1 MSEGMDQKKWKAL
14 LERLPGVIEVNTV
27 DGHLNAVVQTR
38 EHGREVRSA
47 AHALGIPEE
56 ALRIRLLRYWLE
68 PYPGEPVINKK
79 LLKQQMAE
87 WEREDQ
93 DL

>member
-1 MSEGMDQKKWKAL
+1 VSEGRDPKKWKAL

-27 DGHLNAVVQTR
+27 DDHLIAMVQTG

-47 AHALGIPEE
+47 ANDLGIPEG

-68 PYPGEPVINKK
+68 PYPGEPVINEE
-79 LLKQQMAE
+79 LLKQQITE